1 MNNYIKIILRIL
13 NKREKFQVFFIVFFS
28 IVRAFLEMLGIGL
41 LIPLL
46 SLISDIN
53 KESFIYNY
61 FPQLSLLNNKQLISF
76 FIVGFIFVYLIK
88 TIFVIFFNIY
98 TAKFSQN
105 LFVSLTEKVLKN
117 YLSRDYI
124 FFTENNSAN
133 LIRNISSETNVFA
146 LGVVGNVVIIIS
158 NSVLFLSICFFLI
171 FYNFYT
177 IYSMLAL
184 ILISFFVIK
193 KNAKKFGKWGQKR
206 VEHASGFL
214 KKLNEILG
222 SIKEVM
228 LYNKESFYLK
238 QIQHH
243 LKELATSSIY
253 KDSFISITS
262 PIVEFF
268 GIFIFFIFFL
278 ILLYFSKINFSEIIV
293 LFGIF
298 AFASLRLLP
307 NIIGIVRSFQNLKF
321 NLPSVNIINEE
332 FVNNNYNKKENNKV
346 ILKNELGPV
355 KSILFEKVSF
365 SYSSKLS
372 PTLKNINLEILSG
385 DKVCIIGETGSGKTT
400 LLNIISGL
408 LLPSEGKIKI
418 NKDLALSLYGIKESI
433 GYVSQTTYLTDDTIS
448 SNIALKDLIL
458 EEDFNKIQ
466 NIIKVLNLNNL
477 DQLIKSSKKDFS
489 VGERGSRLSGGQ
501 IQRIGIARA
510 IYRDPSILIL
520 DEATSALD
528 EKTEKSI
535 LDFLF
540 GYMKNGIIIFST
552 HRKSVLKYCNKILE
566 VKNNEVNLLD
576 NKKNI

>member
-13 NKREKFQVFFIVFFS
+13 NKREKFQVFFIIFFS
-28 IVRAFLEMLGIGL
+28 ILRAFLEMLGIGL
-41 LIPLL
+41 LIPAL

-61 FPQLSLLNNKQLISF
+61 FPQLSLFNSKQLILF
-76 FIVGFIFVYLIK
+76 FIAGFIFVYLIK

-146 LGVVGNVVIIIS
+146 LGVIGNLIIIIS

-171 FYNFYT
+171 IYNFYT
-177 IYSMLAL
+177 IYAMLAL

-222 SIKEVM
+222 SIKEIM

-238 QIQHH
+238 QTQCH
-243 LKELATSSIY
+243 LKELASSSIY

-278 ILLYFSKINFSEIIV
+278 ILLYFSKINLSEIIV

-321 NLPSVNIINEE
+321 NLPSVNIINKELI
-332 FVNNNYNKKENNKV
+332 NNNYNKKENNKT
-346 ILKNELGPV
+346 ILKNQLGPV

-365 SYSSKLS
+365 SYSSKSS
-372 PTLKNINLEILSG
+372 PILKNVNLEILSG

-408 LLPSEGKIKI
+408 LMPSEGKIRI
-418 NKDLALSLYGIKESI
+418 NKDLALSLYSIKESI
-433 GYVSQTTYLTDDTIS
+433 GYVSQATYLADDTIS

-458 EEDFNKIQ
+458 EEDFKKIE
-466 NIIKVLNLNNL
+466 NIIKVLNLTNL
-477 DQLIKSSKKDFS
+477 DQLIKSSKKNFS

-552 HRKSVLKYCNKILE
+552 HRKSVLKYCNKVLE

>member
-41 LIPLL
+41 LIPVL
-46 SLISDIN
+46 SLMSDIN

-61 FPQLSLLNNKQLISF
+61 FPQLSLLNNKQLILF

-133 LIRNISSETNVFA
+133 LIRNISSETNIFA
-146 LGVVGNVVIIIS
+146 LGVIGNVVTIIS
-158 NSVLFLSICFFLI
+158 NSVLFVSICFFLI

-177 IYSMLAL
+177 IYSMMAL

-238 QIQHH
+238 QIQYH

-332 FVNNNYNKKENNKV
+332 FINNNYNKNENNKV

-418 NKDLALSLYGIKESI
+418 NKDLALSLYGIKEKI
-433 GYVSQTTYLTDDTIS
+433 GYVSQATYLADDTIS

-458 EEDFNKIQ
+458 EEDFKKIE
-466 NIIKVLNLNNL
+466 NIIKVLNLTNL
-477 DQLIKSSKKDFS
+477 DQLIKSSKKNLS